1 MITYWLGGI
10 VQRPGRHTYAWFGQG
25 YQNSAGSQ
33 MGVVRVIAKNKGFF
47 KDLGR
52 VGKLGL

>member
-1 MITYWLGGI
+1 MTKYWCGGI

-25 YQNSAGSQ
+25 YQVAAGNQ
-33 MGVVRVIAKNKGFF
+33 MGVLAGIAKNKGFF
-47 KDLGR
+47 KDIGR